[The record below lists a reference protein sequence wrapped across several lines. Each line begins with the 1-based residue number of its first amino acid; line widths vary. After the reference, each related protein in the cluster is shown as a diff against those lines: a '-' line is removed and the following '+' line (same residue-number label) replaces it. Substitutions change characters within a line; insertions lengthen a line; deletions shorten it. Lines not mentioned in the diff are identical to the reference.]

1 MNKSQAL
8 NGSAFSS
15 LKVELVKHNAM
26 KAHGELKI

>member
-1 MNKSQAL
+1 MNKGQIL

-26 KAHGELKI
+26 KAQGEMEI